1 MKNGIIRKHGVT
13 FLIWLAF
20 FNWPPILV
28 WIPSL
33 GAACFLP
40 FLFWINIPALW
51 LGLADLVGKP
61 HFIVEEF
68 GAVPQTT
75 VAWVLIALFWITA
88 ALGMTVIAGLIVELV
103 FQKGKA
109 GKPELQKK

>member
-1 MKNGIIRKHGVT
+1 VT

-28 WIPSL
+28 WIPFL

-68 GAVPQTT
+68 GAVPQTPF
-75 VAWVLIALFWITA
+75 AWILIAAFWTIA
-88 ALGMTVIAGLIVELV
+88 ALCMTIITGLIVEVVL
-103 FQKGKA
+103 QKRKA
-109 GKPELQKK
+109 GKPGLRKK